1 MATPRPARAAAEAF
15 NLGDG
20 MKRVVLAALIA
31 AGAAGWSMAG
41 VAQAEEPR
49 QRLMDVPL
57 DMPLEEDLD
66 GEYLEGIYQEKL
78 MSVLK
83 DSVLIENPI
92 QHIESNFTENRKL
105 ELWFS
110 AREDGRRVFWAH
122 LFQGFDEGKEQ
133 SPEVAL
139 ANFQSVFGKP
149 DIVKVDKADGRG
161 SWVLLKLDPRLPA
174 ERRASILQRLE
185 ASFQPTPDQ
194 IGDFLFLDMRDR
206 VKLLGQDFRGAIF
219 YFSAFKNKVAGQ
231 NTELLD
237 MTRANTVLNL
247 VVPQ

>member
-1 MATPRPARAAAEAF
+1 
-15 NLGDG
+15 
-20 MKRVVLAALIA
+20 MKGVVLAVSIA
-31 AGAAGWSMAG
+31 VGAALCSMTGPSMAE
-41 VAQAEEPR
+41 QPR

-57 DMPLEEDLD
+57 DMPLEDELD
-66 GEYLEGIYQEKL
+66 GEFLEGIYQEKL

-83 DSVLIENPI
+83 DSVLIENPV

-122 LFQGFDEGKEQ
+122 LFQGFDEGKE
-133 SPEVAL
+133 STPETAL
-139 ANFQSVFGKP
+139 ANFQGVYGKP
-149 DIVKVDKADGRG
+149 DIVKVDKDETRG

-174 ERRASILQRLE
+174 ERRAAILQRLE

>member
-1 MATPRPARAAAEAF
+1 
-15 NLGDG
+15 
-20 MKRVVLAALIA
+20 MKGVVLAVSIA
-31 AGAAGWSMAG
+31 VGAALCSMTG
-41 VAQAEEPR
+41 PSMAEEPR

-57 DMPLEEDLD
+57 DMPLEDELD
-66 GEYLEGIYQEKL
+66 GEFLEGIYQEKL

-83 DSVLIENPI
+83 DSVLIENPV

-122 LFQGFDEGKEQ
+122 LFQGFDEGKE
-133 SPEVAL
+133 STPETAL
-139 ANFQSVFGKP
+139 ANFQGVYGKP
-149 DIVKVDKADGRG
+149 DIVKVDKDETRG
-161 SWVLLKLDPRLPA
+161 PWVLLKLDARLPA
-174 ERRASILQRLE
+174 ERRAGILQRLE